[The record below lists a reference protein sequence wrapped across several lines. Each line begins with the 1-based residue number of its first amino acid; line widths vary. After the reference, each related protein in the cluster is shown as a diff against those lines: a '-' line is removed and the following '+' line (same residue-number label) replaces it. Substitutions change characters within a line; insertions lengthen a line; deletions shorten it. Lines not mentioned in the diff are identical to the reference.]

1 MAALTKAIANC
12 LFRLL
17 LFRMEYSSS
26 NVNELPSALLDNTRS
41 SSFSPDSMTKVSLL
55 SSFFRESL
63 DDVES
68 CDCRGCDMFLV
79 WERAR
84 LKAWLG
90 GAVLLKQIG

>member
-1 MAALTKAIANC
+1 MAALTRAIANC
-12 LFRLL
+12 FFRLL

-41 SSFSPDSMTKVSLL
+41 SVFSPDSMTNVSSL
-55 SSFFRESL
+55 SSFLRETL
-63 DDVES
+63 DGFES

-84 LKAWLG
+84 LKGCLG
-90 GAVLLKQIG
+90 GTVLLKQIG